1 MANETPKDEMID
13 LEGLVR
19 DIDLTPTSQIAAA
32 AARAQG
38 ASAPTEPI
46 HAEALSPDEI
56 DNLLMEEDPEM
67 AAQIEA
73 IRAGGLEAP
82 KVDPSATAN
91 TDGQTSD
98 SSAKMDAGQVG
109 ADEAS
114 LDPETIGSL
123 SVTRRQKISFF
134 FLKIGSRLRALRAF
148 AVRSVTD
155 SKGLLAELKVRLTM
169 GLKSG
174 LQNFLQGF
182 RSKTAWLRSRSWLQK
197 LSIVLVIA
205 ALAGLFAIATQTL
218 KGTLLP
224 KVEKVWVASF
234 SEIADEVF
242 TYDAKGSFE
251 DFNDPL
257 LHPEFVVLVERIV
270 VNLRRTPEAADGSFP
285 MAAFEL
291 YLQTDNQ
298 DSAVEIKDRN
308 VEIRDAIARSVER
321 VTYPEL
327 AGEDGK
333 NKLKLLIRK
342 DLNAF
347 LTRGK
352 VRRVFFKTLV
362 LNPE

>member
-1 MANETPKDEMID
+1 MTNYEAMANETPKEEMID

-32 AARAQG
+32 AARGEG
-38 ASAPTEPI
+38 AAASNEPI

-56 DNLLMEEDPEM
+56 DNLLIEEDPEM

-73 IRAGGLEAP
+73 IRAGGLEEAEP
-82 KVDPSATAN
+82 AANPSS
-91 TDGQTSD
+91 TSPTEGA
-98 SSAKMDAGQVG
+98 SAEGDLT
-109 ADEAS
+109 EAS
-114 LDPETIGSL
+114 LDPAAIGNL
-123 SVTRRQKISFF
+123 AATRGQRISFF
-134 FLKIGSRLRALRAF
+134 FLKIGSRIRAIRSL

-155 SKGLLAELKVRLTM
+155 SKGLITELRVRLVI

-174 LQNFLQGF
+174 IRNLSAGLS
-182 RSKTAWLRSRSWLQK
+182 SKTSWLRSRSWQQK
-197 LSIVLVIA
+197 LSLVLVVV
-205 ALAGLFAIATQTL
+205 ALAGLFLIATQTL
-218 KGTLLP
+218 QGTLLP
-224 KVEKVWVASF
+224 KGEKVWVASF
-234 SEIADEVF
+234 SDIADGVF
-242 TYDAKGSFE
+242 TYDPNGPFE

-270 VNLRRTPEAADGSFP
+270 VNLRRTAEAAEGAFP

-308 VEIRDAIARSVER
+308 VEIRDAVARSVER

-327 AGEDGK
+327 AGEEGK

-342 DLNAF
+342 DLNVL

>member
-32 AARAQG
+32 EARG
-38 ASAPTEPI
+38 EAPAPNQPI
-46 HAEALSPDEI
+46 HAEALSADEI

-67 AAQIEA
+67 AAQIAA
-73 IRAGGLEAP
+73 IRAGGLEEA
-82 KVDPSATAN
+82 KV
-91 TDGQTSD
+91 D
-98 SSAKMDAGQVG
+98 SSAKKDLS
-109 ADEAS
+109 EP
-114 LDPETIGSL
+114 LIDPVAIDGLKPTG
-123 SVTRRQKISFF
+123 RQRLSFF
-134 FLKIGSRLRALRAF
+134 FLKIGSRLRAIRAL

-155 SKGLLAELKVRLTM
+155 SKGLLSELKVRLVI
-169 GLKSG
+169 GLKSQLRNTSTFFG
-174 LQNFLQGF
+174 T
-182 RSKTAWLRSRSWLQK
+182 KTSWLRSRSLGQK
-197 LSIVLVIA
+197 LSLILVLA
-205 ALAGLFAIATQTL
+205 ALAGLFVIASMTV

-224 KVEKVWVASF
+224 KNDKVWVASF
-234 SEIADEVF
+234 SDLADGVF

-270 VNLRRTPEAADGSFP
+270 VNLRRTAEAAAGAFP

-298 DSAVEIKDRN
+298 DSAVEIKDRD

-327 AGEDGK
+327 AGEEGK

-342 DLNAF
+342 DLNSL
-347 LTRGK
+347 LTKGK